1 MTPNFFVQNRD
12 NGLQLKKKQ
21 DQVLGKMNKF
31 HFPTTDDFNLGMIG
45 FLKQFLLS
53 LCLQAFVCLA

>member
-1 MTPNFFVQNRD
+1 MERKEQWMTPNFFVQDRD

-31 HFPTTDDFNLGMIG
+31 YFPTTDDF
-45 FLKQFLLS
+45 
-53 LCLQAFVCLA
+53 